1 MYDVLDGAT
10 QYKGKDRQCR
20 QGRQGCFFPKL
31 QRLDPRDYEMINGL
45 AENTRVA
52 PPNNQSKSHRVCD
65 RTRKDVGCLWS
76 VLNGQSDGL
85 SYMNTYLKGVD
96 PLHKFTYFLNRKYYH
111 FTVTFIFKYFIITL
125 L

>member
-10 QYKGKDRQCR
+10 QYKGKDGQGR

-52 PPNNQSKSHRVCD
+52 LPNNQSKSHRVCD

-85 SYMNTYLKGVD
+85 SYMSTHLSRY
-96 PLHKFTYFLNRKYYH
+96 TRS
-111 FTVTFIFKYFIITL
+111 
-125 L
+125 